1 MTEFD
6 ALVEAVLRN
15 VVMFR
20 DVLLQAVSL
29 LEKNVLF
36 VEKMK
41 DGIVTDVS
49 LTAEKTKNTIL
60 IVMTVDA
67 KLASLAQ
74 FPEISVDGIV
84 E

>member
-6 ALVEAVLRN
+6 ALVEAVLKN
-15 VVMFR
+15 VVMFK

-29 LEKNVLF
+29 LVRNVLF
-36 VEKMK
+36 VEKIK
-41 DGIVTDVS
+41 DGIVKDVS
-49 LTAEKTKNTIL
+49 LTAEKTKNTIP
-60 IVMTVDA
+60 IVMIADA
-67 KLASLAQ
+67 ELASLAQ

>member
-1 MTEFD
+1 MTELD
-6 ALVEAVLRN
+6 ALVEDVLRN
-15 VVMFR
+15 VVMFK

-29 LEKNVLF
+29 LVRNVLF
-36 VEKMK
+36 VGKIK
-41 DGIVTDVS
+41 DGIVKDVS
-49 LTAEKTKNTIL
+49 LTAEKTKNTIP

-74 FPEISVDGIV
+74 FLEISVDGIV